1 MKKERNFFSG
11 IKSMC
16 FMLFACLILSICATS
31 CSSDEFETNLPEE
44 QRQYTKAE
52 LIEQALSRMPQTRIE
67 GSGVMMITIKDT
79 VNIKVRA
86 TEAME
91 ITWGDD
97 QSVPDIITAGEEYN
111 RSYIYTDG
119 KLSHAIYLL
128 GSAKA
133 IQSLNIDNNG
143 LILLDVFSNENLE
156 NLSCTNNYLDELDLT
171 KCSALKYLYI
181 TNNEISSLEISHLS
195 SLFHLYA
202 ENNRLTAL
210 DASNNPD
217 LFVLFLKNNRIKN
230 LDVSNNPD
238 LATLDV
244 KNNLIDNLN
253 VSNSSNMVSLY
264 VAFNPITDIDLSKNV
279 YLMDIDMEGVP
290 LKTLNNNPISDTSFS
305 MFSILYSLNVAST
318 SFDSLDLSKNPMLSY
333 VNISESEI
341 VKLNISNIRIQKLNA
356 TRSKLTDL
364 KCTIDDLTKLNELR
378 IENTPFEKVED
389 NIRELPSVL
398 PGRKGV
404 SPGHLYT
411 YSRHIHYLNDLPIA
425 KNWLI
430 NQ

>member
-1 MKKERNFFSG
+1 
-11 IKSMC
+11 
-16 FMLFACLILSICATS
+16 MLFACLTLSICATS

-44 QRQYTKAE
+44 QKQYSKAE

-67 GSGVMMITIKDT
+67 GSGVMMIMIKDT

-86 TEAME
+86 TEDME
-91 ITWGDD
+91 ITWGD
-97 QSVPDIITAGEEYN
+97 QSAPDIITAGEE
-111 RSYIYTDG
+111 RDRCHIYTDG

-133 IQSLNIDNNG
+133 IQSLNIDDNG

-156 NLSCTNNYLDELDLT
+156 NLSCMNNYLDELDLT

-378 IENTPFEKVED
+378 IEYTPFEKD
-389 NIRELPSVL
+389 STNISVLGSVL
-398 PGRKGV
+398 PYRNGV
-404 SPGHLYT
+404 SSGHLYT
-411 YSRHIHYLNDLPIA
+411 YSRYINDLIDVA
-425 KNWLI
+425 NVKNWLI